1 VTQRICRKLLIISP
15 EQGQPRDAKS
25 QSQSLNPKAVAAE
38 MLLEMLL
45 G

>member
-1 VTQRICRKLLIISP
+1 VRQRICRKLLIISP
-15 EQGQPRDAKS
+15 EQGQTRDAKS
-25 QSQSLNPKAVAAE
+25 QSQSLNLKAVAAE